1 MHYKTI
7 IISDAHLGTKDAK
20 SRELSKFLKFN
31 SCDRLIM
38 NGDMIDGWNLKRR
51 GKWNKKDTRVFRR
64 ILKMM
69 EDKKTEVIYIRG
81 NHDDFLDSIVPL
93 DIGMFSI
100 VESYELTSRGKT
112 YFVTHGDIF
121 DVVSSKVKWLARLG
135 DVGYKLLLWL
145 NRWHN
150 KRRRLKGLPYYSL
163 SQEIKHKI
171 KTAVSF
177 MSDFEKV
184 MVKYA
189 QSRNYD
195 GIICGHIHHPDK
207 KTIEGIEYMNSGDWV
222 ESMSALVEDSEG
234 NWSIVYYNSLV
245 PENQQEIIFPE

>member
-1 MHYKTI
+1 
-7 IISDAHLGTKDAK
+7 
-20 SRELSKFLKFN
+20 
-31 SCDRLIM
+31 M

-69 EDKKTEVIYIRG
+69 EEKKTEVIYIRG

-93 DIGMFSI
+93 EIGKFNL
-100 VESYELTSRGKT
+100 VESYELKSGDKT
-112 YFVTHGDIF
+112 FFVTHGDIF

-135 DVGYKLLLWL
+135 DIGYKLLLWL

-171 KTAVSF
+171 KAAVSF

-184 MVKYA
+184 MVNYA
-189 QSRNYD
+189 KSRNYD
-195 GIICGHIHHPDK
+195 GIICGHIHHPDM
-207 KTIEGIEYMNSGDWV
+207 KTIDGIEYMNSGDWV
-222 ESMSALVEDSEG
+222 ESMSVLVENKDGE
-234 NWSIVYYNSLV
+234 WEIVYYNTILTDK
-245 PENQQEIIFPE
+245 QQEIIFPQ